1 MSSQSS
7 ERNPA
12 EQPANDDEEKR
23 LVVGAEQ
30 QVGAGEVEEEKGEDK
45 AAGVGEQ
52 EHALR
57 SEAPAEPG
65 TVSAGADPD
74 REMPSAS
81 EAEDRGGPEQRLKD
95 DEEAAE
101 LDGALDDSF
110 PASDP
115 PTQTAK
121 GKVK

>member
-7 ERNPA
+7 END
-12 EQPANDDEEKR
+12 EQR
-23 LVVGAEQ
+23 LVTGAEQ
-30 QVGAGEVEEEKGEDK
+30 QVGAGEVEEDKGDEK

-52 EHALR
+52 EHAPQN
-57 SEAPAEPG
+57 EAQAKPG
-65 TVSAGADPD
+65 TVTAGADPD
-74 REMPSAS
+74 REMPSAA

-101 LDGALDDSF
+101 LDDALDDSF

-115 PTQTAK
+115 PAQTSK

>member
-1 MSSQSS
+1 MSSLPS
-7 ERNPA
+7 
-12 EQPANDDEEKR
+12 DEDEKR
-23 LVVGAEQ
+23 LVAGAEQ
-30 QVGAGEVEEEKGEDK
+30 QVGAGEVEESKGDEE

-57 SEAPAEPG
+57 GEAQAGPG
-65 TVSAGADPD
+65 TVAAGADPD
-74 REMPSAS
+74 REMPSAA
-81 EAEDRGGPEQRLKD
+81 EAEDRGGPDQRLKD

-115 PTQTAK
+115 PTQTSK